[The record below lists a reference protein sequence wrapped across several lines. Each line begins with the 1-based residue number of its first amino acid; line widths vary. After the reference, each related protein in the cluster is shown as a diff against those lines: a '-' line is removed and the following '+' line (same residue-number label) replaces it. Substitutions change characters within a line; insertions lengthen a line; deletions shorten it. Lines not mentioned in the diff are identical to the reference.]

1 MDQHDRAKRS
11 NRMLLAIGIFKL
23 VKAGLLVAIA
33 AGTLK
38 FLDADTAEA
47 LRHWA
52 RASQIVMSH
61 EPLRRLLAF
70 VSAANEATLIEISA
84 ASLVY
89 AALFATEGVGLC
101 LRKRWA
107 EYFTII
113 MTGSLIPFEV
123 YELVRRVTLP
133 KLVVT
138 AINVAVLCYL
148 IWNVRRASRDRRP
161 ACPAAA

>member
-1 MDQHDRAKRS
+1 
-11 NRMLLAIGIFKL
+11 MLLAIGIFKL
-23 VKAGLLVAIA
+23 VKAGLLVAVA

-38 FLDADTAEA
+38 FLDAHTADA
-47 LRHWA
+47 IHRWA
-52 RASQIVMSH
+52 RASQIVSSH

-70 VSAANEATLIEISA
+70 VLAADEATLIEISA
-84 ASLVY
+84 VSLIY

-101 LRKRWA
+101 LRRTWA

-123 YELVRRVTLP
+123 YELVKRVTVP

-138 AINVAVLCYL
+138 AINGAVLCYL
-148 IWNVRRASRDRRP
+148 IWIVRRASHDRK
-161 ACPAAA
+161 AAQVSSQP

>member
-1 MDQHDRAKRS
+1 MVEHDLAKRS

-23 VKAGLLVAIA
+23 IKAGLLVTVA
-33 AGTLK
+33 AGALE
-38 FLDADTAEA
+38 FLDANTAES

-52 RASQIVMSH
+52 HASQVVISH

-70 VSAANEATLIEISA
+70 LLAADQATLIEISA
-84 ASLVY
+84 VSLVY

-101 LRKRWA
+101 LRRRWA
-107 EYFTII
+107 EYFTIV
-113 MTGSLIPFEV
+113 MTASLIPFEA

-138 AINVAVLCYL
+138 AINAAVLCYL
-148 IWNVRRASRDRRP
+148 IWIVRRTSRDRLSQ
-161 ACPAAA
+161 